1 MPTRG
6 GGAKV
11 LRPASRDSGGNPSF
25 PAVTPPTC
33 TPARP
38 FRAGALAILA
48 LLALGACKKT
58 VEPETVESLVV
69 VSGDLQSRQAS
80 RQLKAPIVLRALDGA
95 GTGVANAA
103 ITLVVAQGG
112 GFVDSASI
120 HTDANGEARV
130 KWTLGPDAAQVLTAS
145 VPGLEPRRV
154 TATGIQPRDVV
165 IAQGNNQSARVSVA
179 LANNVVVRVLG
190 GDNVPM
196 DSINVTFTIATGGGA
211 ISPQSILTNTSG
223 EATVKWTMGPA
234 AGPNTALV
242 RAATID
248 PVTITAT
255 ATP

>member
-1 MPTRG
+1 M
-6 GGAKV
+6 
-11 LRPASRDSGGNPSF
+11 NP
-25 PAVTPPTC
+25 PPRS
-33 TPARP
+33 PARHR
-38 FRAGALAILA
+38 RAGSVALFAVLALA
-48 LLALGACKKT
+48 ACKKT
-58 VEPETVESLVV
+58 TEPEVVESLVV
-69 VSGDLQSRQAS
+69 VSGDLQARQAG
-80 RQLKAPIVLRALDGA
+80 RQLKAPVVLRALN
-95 GTGVANAA
+95 GTGTAVANAA

-130 KWTLGPDAAQVLTAS
+130 KWTLGPDAAQVLMAS
-145 VPGLEPRRV
+145 VPGIEPRRV
-154 TATGIQPRDVV
+154 TATGILPRDIV

-196 DSINVTFTIATGGGA
+196 DSINVTFTIASGGGA

-223 EATVKWTMGPA
+223 EATVKWTMGPV
-234 AGPNTALV
+234 AGTNTAVV